1 MTGKII
7 VVRRTKEEIKIF
19 GGEVFIDID
28 GVNVGKLAEIDFDYS
43 IPIGRHKIKM
53 YKTHSFGT
61 HIGISEV
68 EIDVTE
74 NIPLVVKY
82 TNPMHVNSPGNIIV
96 TEYKS
101 NKDIN
106 DIVAEADKILS
117 SERIENE
124 NIKKEQEKQGRKYIK
139 WAWIFVALFI
149 LFFISLLLETAL
161 LY

>member
-101 NKDIN
+101 SKDIN

>member
-7 VVRRTKEEIKIF
+7 VVRRTKEEINIF

-101 NKDIN
+101 SKDIN

-139 WAWIFVALFI
+139 WVWIFAATFI
-149 LFFISLLLETAL
+149 LYFIVLLLSTSL
-161 LY
+161 SY

>member
-1 MTGKII
+1 LTGKII
-7 VVRRTKEEIKIF
+7 VVRRTKEEINIF

-101 NKDIN
+101 SKDIN

>member
-7 VVRRTKEEIKIF
+7 VVRRTTEEIKIF

-28 GVNVGKLAEIDFDYS
+28 GVNIGKLDEIDFDYS
-43 IPIGRHKIKM
+43 IPVGKHKVKM

-68 EIDVTE
+68 EIDLKE

-82 TNPMHVNSPGNIIV
+82 TNPMHVNSPGNIKV
-96 TEYKS
+96 TEFKS
-101 NKDIN
+101 NKEIN
-106 DIVAEADKILS
+106 DIVAETDKILS

-124 NIKKEQEKQGRKYIK
+124 TIKKEQEKQGKKYIK
-139 WAWIFVALFI
+139 WVWIFSATLILYFI
-149 LFFISLLLETAL
+149 VLLLSTAL
-161 LY
+161 SY

>member
-7 VVRRTKEEIKIF
+7 VVRRTKEEINIF

-101 NKDIN
+101 SKDIN

>member
-1 MTGKII
+1 LTGKII

-101 NKDIN
+101 SKDIN